1 MVFKKKPEITGLSS
15 FSKIY
20 SFLCFAILKIV
31 SKQNI
36 YNLLEL
42 APQFQLST
50 NLWLIAI
57 LGGIL
62 VGLSKAGIKGIS
74 IIIVT
79 MLVFVFG
86 GKASTGIVLPML
98 MTGDIMAVYYYN
110 RHAQWKYL
118 RQLLPWMMIGVIV
131 GAFVG
136 KDLPEDIFKRGMA
149 FIILG
154 SVIMMYWWDRRES
167 KAVPDQWWFAGSMGF
182 MAGFTTMIG
191 NLAGA
196 FSNIFF
202 LATRLPKNEFIGT
215 AAWLFF
221 IINIFKLPFH
231 IFMWGTVTSESLMV
245 NLRLV
250 PAIVTGFMAGIY
262 LVKLITDQQYRK
274 FILLVTAIGAILIFF
289 R

>member
-1 MVFKKKPEITGLSS
+1 M
-15 FSKIY
+15 
-20 SFLCFAILKIV
+20 
-31 SKQNI
+31 
-36 YNLLEL
+36 LEL

-57 LGGIL
+57 LAGFL
-62 VGLSKAGIKGIS
+62 VGIAKSGIKGIT

-86 GKASTGIVLPML
+86 GKASTGILLPML
-98 MTGDIMAVYYYN
+98 MAGDLIAVFYYN

-136 KDLPEDIFKRGMA
+136 EDMPEEVFKRGMA

-154 SVIMMYWWDRRES
+154 SVIIMYWWDQRKS
-167 KAVPDQWWFAGSMGF
+167 KAVPNQWWFAGLMGF
-182 MAGFTTMIG
+182 MGGFTTMIG

-231 IFMWGTVTSESLMV
+231 IFMWKTITVETITL
-245 NLRLV
+245 NLRLL
-250 PAIVTGFMAGIY
+250 PTIILGFIVGAY
-262 LVKLITDQQYRK
+262 LVKFITDQQYRK
-274 FILLVTAIGAILIFF
+274 FILLVTAIGALLIFF

>member
-1 MVFKKKPEITGLSS
+1 M
-15 FSKIY
+15 
-20 SFLCFAILKIV
+20 
-31 SKQNI
+31 
-36 YNLLEL
+36 LEL
-42 APQFQLST
+42 APQFQLTT
-50 NLWLIAI
+50 NYWIIAI
-57 LGGIL
+57 LCGFV
-62 VGLSKAGIKGIS
+62 VGLSKAGVKGIN
-74 IIIVT
+74 IITVT

-86 GKASTGIVLPML
+86 GKASTGILLPML
-98 MTGDIMAVYYYN
+98 MAGDLIAVFYYN

-118 RQLLPWMMIGVIV
+118 RQLLPWMMVGVVV

-136 KDLPEDIFKRGMA
+136 EDLPEAIFKRGMA

-154 SVIMMYWWDRRES
+154 SVIMMYWWDRRAS
-167 KAVPDQWWFAGSMGF
+167 KEVPTQWWFAGSMGF

-231 IFMWGTVTSESLMV
+231 IFMWGTVTIETLAV
-245 NLRLV
+245 NLRLI
-250 PAIVTGFMAGIY
+250 PAIIIGFIVGAY
-262 LVKLITDQQYRK
+262 LVKFITDQQYRK
-274 FILLVTAIGAILIFF
+274 FILLVTALGALLIFF
-289 R
+289 K

>member
-1 MVFKKKPEITGLSS
+1 MLEI
-15 FSKIY
+15 
-20 SFLCFAILKIV
+20 
-31 SKQNI
+31 
-36 YNLLEL
+36 

-50 NLWLIAI
+50 NLWLLAI
-57 LGGIL
+57 LCGFL
-62 VGLSKAGIKGIS
+62 VGLSKAGIKGITV
-74 IIIVT
+74 IIVT

-86 GKASTGIVLPML
+86 GKSSTGILLPML
-98 MTGDIMAVYYYN
+98 MVGDLIAVYYYN
-110 RHAQWKYL
+110 RHTQWKYL
-118 RQLLPWMMIGVIV
+118 RQLLPWMMVGVIV

-136 KDLPEDIFKRGMA
+136 KDLPESIFKRGMA

-154 SVIMMYWWDRRES
+154 SVIMMFWWDQRKS
-167 KAVPDQWWFAGSMGF
+167 KAVPDQWWFAGLMGF

-231 IFMWGTVTSESLMV
+231 VFMWGTVTTETLAV

-250 PAIVTGFMAGIY
+250 PAIIVGFIAGAY
-262 LVKLITDQQYRK
+262 LVKFISDLQYRK
-274 FILLVTAIGAILIFF
+274 FILIVTAIGAILIFF